1 MAVKDFIKQ
10 LIKESGNDM
19 ASIVSSGIIGDSNT
33 FIGTGSYSLNALL
46 SGSMYGGVPSNKI
59 TCFAGSEAVGK
70 TFITL
75 SIAKH
80 FLEQNKENAVMY
92 FESEGALT
100 QDIIAERGL
109 DTDRVVV
116 LPVAT
121 VEEFR
126 TQCVKVIEN
135 SKRVKGQIMI
145 FLDSLGNLSTMKETS
160 DVASGSDKRDMTRA
174 PLIRGT
180 FRTLALMLSRHDIP
194 LILTNHTYDS
204 IGSMFPKKEISG
216 GGGIKYAASTI
227 VTLGK
232 RKNKD
237 GTNVIGNII
246 KAKLVKGRMTKE
258 ESIVEMMLDYQK
270 GLDKYYGLIPIA
282 EKYGI
287 FKKVSTRFETPSGK
301 AFEKTIINDPE
312 KYFTED
318 VMKQLEE
325 AVYKEFNYGSK
336 GALNDNNDKQ
346 REDI

>member
-1 MAVKDFIKQ
+1 MASDDFIKQ

-33 FIGTGSYSLNALL
+33 FISTGSYSLNALC

-59 TCFAGSEAVGK
+59 SCFAGSEAVGK

-75 SIAKH
+75 SIANN
-80 FLEQNKENAVMY
+80 FLKEDKDNIVIY

-100 QDIIAERGL
+100 KDIIEERGL
-109 DTDRVVV
+109 DIKRIG
-116 LPVAT
+116 LFPVAT

-126 TQCVKVIEN
+126 TQCVKIIEN
-135 SKRVKGQIMI
+135 SKRDKGNIMI
-145 FLDSLGNLSTMKETS
+145 FLDSLGNLSTMKEMG

-174 PLIRGT
+174 PMIRGT
-180 FRTLALMLSRHDIP
+180 FRTLALMLSKHNIP
-194 LILTNHTYDS
+194 LIITNHTYDAV
-204 IGSMFPKKEISG
+204 GSMFPKKEISG

-237 GTNVIGNII
+237 GTDVIGNII

-258 ESIVEMMLDYQK
+258 ESIIEMMLDYQK
-270 GLDKYYGLIPIA
+270 GLDKYYGLVTIA

-325 AVYKEFNYGSK
+325 AVFKEFNYGSK
-336 GALNDNNDKQ
+336 DGKQ
-346 REDI
+346 KQDV

>member
-10 LIKESGNDM
+10 LIKESQNDM
-19 ASIVSSGIIGDSNT
+19 ATVVSSGIVGDCYT
-33 FIGTGSYSLNALL
+33 FVDTGSYSLNALT

-75 SIAKH
+75 SIAKN
-80 FLEQNKENAVMY
+80 FLDQDKKNLVIY

-100 QDIIAERGL
+100 KDMIEERGL
-109 DTDRVVV
+109 DIDRIG
-116 LPVAT
+116 LFPVAT

-126 TQCVKVIEN
+126 TQCVRIIEN
-135 SKRVKGQIMI
+135 SGKNEGKMMI
-145 FLDSLGNLSTMKETS
+145 FLDSLGNLSTMKEMG
-160 DVASGSDKRDMTRA
+160 DVAGGSDKRDMTRA
-174 PLIRGT
+174 PMIRGT
-180 FRTLALMLSRHDIP
+180 FRTLSLMLSKHNIP
-194 LILTNHTYDS
+194 LIITNHTYDA

-237 GTNVIGNII
+237 GTEVIGNII

-258 ESIVEMMLDYQK
+258 ESVIEMMLNYEK
-270 GLDKYYGLIPIA
+270 GLDRYYGLVSIA

-301 AFEKTIINDPE
+301 AFEKTIVNDPE
-312 KYFTED
+312 KYFTKD
-318 VMKQLEE
+318 VMEQLEK
-325 AVYKEFNYGSK
+325 AVFKEFNYGSK
-336 GALNDNNDKQ
+336 RGIKNDDSD
-346 REDI
+346 E